1 MKKISYLVLAAIM
14 GGVIASGFNYLLLP
28 KAQTQNLVQET
39 ANMPVQT
46 TSSNVIMASEAVDFR
61 DAAEKSVHAVVHIKS
76 AAIVNK
82 LVYGYRKY
90 YDPLE
95 ELLGIDRGY
104 YLREPQNKQETQLS
118 TGSGVIISA
127 DGYIVT
133 NNHVI
138 EDADELEVVTNHN
151 QIFKATVIGTDPST
165 DIAVL
170 KIEGKNMPYLE
181 FTNSDNISIGE
192 WVLAV
197 GNPFNLSS
205 TVTAGIVSA
214 KARNINILKERTAIE
229 SFIQTDAAVNPGNSG
244 GALVNLEGKLIG
256 INTAIAS
263 PTGAFAGYS
272 FAVPSN
278 MVQKVAEDLI
288 KFGVVQRAFLGIQLG
303 EINADVAKELGVE
316 ITQGIY
322 IEEVLSGGAAEVSG
336 LKKKDIITK
345 INNTEIKTQ
354 AQLLEKLSSFR
365 PGDNINIS
373 IIRNANAMSLEVK
386 LRNSQGTTEIV
397 KNEGE
402 YILQQLGLE
411 IEELSNE
418 EKAKYSINS
427 GVVVKK
433 IGTGLVQKSTKMKE
447 GFIILTANGKSVKNE
462 KQFLDILNNSAGGLL
477 LEGYYPG
484 YYGKYYY
491 AVELKK

>member
-14 GGVIASGFNYLLLP
+14 GGAIASGINYLLLP
-28 KAQTQNLVQET
+28 NNKTQSLAKET
-39 ANMPVQT
+39 AIMPTQT
-46 TSSNVIMASEAVDFR
+46 VSTRSYMASDAVDFR
-61 DAAEKSVHAVVHIKS
+61 NAAEKSVHAVVHIKS

-118 TGSGVIISA
+118 TGSGVIISP

-138 EDADELEVVTNHN
+138 EDADELEVVTNDN

-181 FTNSDNISIGE
+181 FTNSDNIGIGE

-263 PTGAFAGYS
+263 PTGAFTGYS

-278 MVQKVAEDLI
+278 MAQKVAEDLI

-316 ITQGIY
+316 ISQGIY
-322 IEEVLSGGAAEVSG
+322 IEEVLSGGSAEASG
-336 LKKKDIITK
+336 LKKKDIIAK

-365 PGDNINIS
+365 PGDNINVS
-373 IIRNANAMSLEVK
+373 IIRNANALNIEVT

-402 YILQQLGLE
+402 YILKQLGVE

-427 GVVVKK
+427 GVIVKK
-433 IGTGLVQKSTKMKE
+433 IGNGLVQKSTKMKE
-447 GFIILTANGKSVKNE
+447 GFIILTANGKAIKNE
-462 KQFLDILNNSAGGLL
+462 KQFLDILNNSTGGLL